1 MSFLL
6 PRYLFMFSGEE
17 YFYEESQWGACNQLP
32 CKLNDGKPF
41 ENWRDMVQYMNT
53 SSNSK
58 ETRYNVG
65 MIKNLTSQR
74 VCARWMPNLEGI
86 VTCGGSY
93 NFYGV
98 NITCSENFDNY
109 LGNIPY
115 WDAGVEVHELYIHIP
130 NGYSSG
136 GGSGDKYLLNCMT
149 VRDGWH
155 TDLYYYSDP
164 PYQSY
169 RLWSAGGNRKTFPP
183 WCDLD
188 EFDSSEINT
197 IRDWISDDFVHLSN

>member
-1 MSFLL
+1 M
-6 PRYLFMFSGEE
+6 
-17 YFYEESQWGACNQLP
+17 
-32 CKLNDGKPF
+32 
-41 ENWRDMVQYMNT
+41 
-53 SSNSK
+53 
-58 ETRYNVG
+58 
-65 MIKNLTSQR
+65 
-74 VCARWMPNLEGI
+74 
-86 VTCGGSY
+86 
-93 NFYGV
+93 
-98 NITCSENFDNY
+98 
-109 LGNIPY
+109 
-115 WDAGVEVHELYIHIP
+115 HELYIHIP